1 MIPPDRLARVSSYDV
16 LGSVFAMPIGA
27 LVAGPLA
34 AAIGVSVTQ
43 YGAALLI
50 LVAAA
55 LALIPRDVR
64 AMKASDV
71 AAGVLPEP
79 GSELAAGRQVS

>member
-1 MIPPDRLARVSSYDV
+1 VSSYDV